1 MSTNTILASAPLTA
15 TGYHLKATGTTL
27 GQSLI
32 WDNGTN
38 VGIGTASPDTLLHL
52 SSTTDTSILR
62 LERNSVTITSG
73 QSYGQVQWEGQDA
86 STGAAGVRSSIDVL
100 SNGNLGET
108 NLVFRTSGS
117 NFNANLD
124 RLTID
129 SSGNL
134 GLGVTPS
141 AWNGITALQ
150 IGGYASFGGDS
161 SFVTY
166 VSSNA
171 YYNAGWKYIG
181 VSAAANY
188 YQDAGGHYFRSTS
201 TTGTAGG
208 SITWITPLT
217 IASTGAATF
226 SSSVGIG
233 GVSATSAGGT
243 AFMVYDSAT
252 PRIRL
257 TNSTTGTT
265 STDGG
270 ELSLFNSDFNIENR
284 EAGAMNFYVNG
295 SKRFDIASTGAAT
308 FSSTLAATGTISYTG
323 TSNAFTA
330 TSGTTG
336 YVYQYFANTGGTFY
350 LGLERS
356 TGGGLLTNGSAYA
369 TIFTTNNATNLEFG
383 TNGTRRF
390 YLDAS
395 TGAATFSSS
404 VTSQVTANAAFLAT
418 SGTTSRIYSQLN
430 NTGGNA
436 FLGIESSTGGNLFTG
451 SSAYATVLGNDV
463 ARSLE
468 FATNNNIR
476 LSIAS
481 TGNTGIGLSAPPTKL
496 SVKGTAADATAL
508 TYNGFFGLETA
519 SQTSFQMGIGGT
531 YNGTWFQSYN
541 QPATGSGNFPL
552 IFNPLGGNVLI
563 GTTTDNN
570 SKLLLTQSGTV
581 NCLRINSTSA
591 SFNNYGIYFDAA
603 RNTTNDTFRAFAYY
617 NSGAGAF
624 KFYVL
629 DSGNIYSTSTSI
641 TIISSDQKLKT
652 DIRDYNKGL
661 SEVLAMKPRIYKR
674 KDNLEVDEI
683 GLSN

>member
-1 MSTNTILASAPLTA
+1 MSLNTILATTPLTS
-15 TGYHLKATGTTL
+15 TGYHLKATGTTI
-27 GQSLI
+27 GNSLI

-166 VSSNA
+166 VSSNT

-188 YQDAGGHYFRSTS
+188 YQDAGTHYFRSTS

-208 SITWITPLT
+208 AITWITPLT

-226 SSSVGIG
+226 TGNITVDKSSPNISINSPTGTSGQYNINNGVG
-233 GVSATSAGGT
+233 SLMWA
-243 AFMVYDSAT
+243 MY
-252 PRIRL
+252 
-257 TNSTTGTT
+257 STTG
-265 STDGG
+265 GG
-270 ELSLFNSDFNIENR
+270 NSQGNFGLYSAGKTGG
-284 EAGAMNFYVNG
+284 AGAVI
-295 SKRFDIASTGAAT
+295 DITPA
-308 FSSTLAATGTISYTG
+308 
-323 TSNAFTA
+323 
-330 TSGTTG
+330 
-336 YVYQYFANTGGTFY
+336 
-350 LGLERS
+350 
-356 TGGGLLTNGSAYA
+356 
-369 TIFTTNNATNLEFG
+369 
-383 TNGTRRF
+383 
-390 YLDAS
+390 
-395 TGAATFSSS
+395 GAATFSSS
-404 VTSQVTANAAFLAT
+404 VSVNNAEILAKLDVVSSLAKTNTTFTRIASFRSNEASGSYPLELYIAQIGNAT
-418 SGTTSRIYSQLN
+418 SSSQAISLQTGHYGLDFAAN
-430 NTGGNA
+430 LAINADGGN
-436 FLGIESSTGGNLFTG
+436 
-451 SSAYATVLGNDV
+451 V
-463 ARSLE
+463 
-468 FATNNNIR
+468 
-476 LSIAS
+476 
-481 TGNTGIGLSAPPTKL
+481 GIGTKTPLAPLQVNGNFRLYTSNGDGNELRGIFNVGGAADPLSFSMYK
-496 SVKGTAADATAL
+496 ADAT
-508 TYNGFFGLETA
+508 TIGTFITSDGA
-519 SQTSFQMGIGGT
+519 S
-531 YNGTWFQSYN
+531 Y
-541 QPATGSGNFPL
+541 
-552 IFNPLGGNVLI
+552 FNGGNVLI

-683 GLSN
+683 GFIAQEMGAALEGSMIESDKDENGEAIMTYKVEWYPLLVKAIQEMNTKIDEQNQTIQNLQEQINILAK